1 MHYCHSSLTPLWLHR
16 RFNVTKN
23 TRAPTQL
30 KWWATRSVG
39 GNNTDTIFQHS
50 PGSRVVSWLSPRLLV
65 LLNVCSQ
72 SPVKWT
78 EPVENLCLRTP

>member
-1 MHYCHSSLTPLWLHR
+1 MNYCHSSLTSLWLLR

-23 TRAPTQL
+23 TSAPTQL
-30 KWWATRSVG
+30 KWWSTRWVG
-39 GNNTDTIFQHS
+39 GNNTVTIFQHS
-50 PGSRVVSWLSPRLLV
+50 PGSRVVSLTSPRLLV

-78 EPVENLCLRTP
+78 ESVENLCLRTP